1 MSNSNS
7 WWSGKINH
15 ENFFFFFFPHFHYSS
30 DVPTS
35 KFGISIRR
43 MEFFIGFLKFLPMR
57 CRIVCIYLD
66 ELFRMLC
73 QGWINLSKGAKG
85 IFKFEMV
92 VYWQKG
98 ICLPLSALPSV
109 LKFDVLWQGY
119 TSLDD
124 TRFSI
129 PRFTILA
136 IFVFVIC
143 QMCSLNKNWNLL
155 KKKKICSV
163 WIIRIQ
169 KYRGNMVDV

>member
-43 MEFFIGFLKFLPMR
+43 MEFFIGFLKFFPMR

-98 ICLPLSALPSV
+98 ICLPLSALPSEI
-109 LKFDVLWQGY
+109 
-119 TSLDD
+119 
-124 TRFSI
+124 R
-129 PRFTILA
+129 
-136 IFVFVIC
+136 
-143 QMCSLNKNWNLL
+143 CSLT
-155 KKKKICSV
+155 
-163 WIIRIQ
+163 RIYLSRWYQ
-169 KYRGNMVDV
+169 IFYSTFYNSCNFCLCHLSNVFFE